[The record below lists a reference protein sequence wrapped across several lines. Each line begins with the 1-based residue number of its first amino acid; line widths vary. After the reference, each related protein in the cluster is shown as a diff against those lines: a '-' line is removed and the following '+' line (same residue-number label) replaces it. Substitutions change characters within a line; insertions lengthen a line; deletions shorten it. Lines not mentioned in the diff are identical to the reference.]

1 MVDHVR
7 LGRTNLMVS
16 PVGLGCGGY
25 SRLGMRAGKDFST
38 AEGVVKRALDLGI
51 NYFDTAR
58 AYGTEEVVGK
68 TVQSQRSEVVIST
81 KTMFQEKDGTYMPAE
96 KLVESLEKSLARM
109 NTDYVDV
116 FNLHGVL
123 PQHLDYCIEEYVPML
138 QQQVKLGKIRY
149 LGITES
155 FRDDP
160 AHAMLQRA
168 IPTGCFDVVMV
179 GFNFLNAGARD
190 QVFPDCLR
198 HDVGT
203 QVMHAVRR
211 ALSNPAVLMENIE
224 QLISSGEIEKCA
236 VNDDDPLKFL
246 TEHPGVKSVIEAAY
260 RYCRYEPG
268 VSLVLAGTGSVDHL
282 SGNVAALT
290 APPLAPELMEE
301 LDRVFGKVRSVS
313 GD

>member
-1 MVDHVR
+1 MDHVR

-16 PVGLGCGGY
+16 PVGLGCGGH
-25 SRLGMRAGKDFST
+25 SRLGMRESKDTSN
-38 AEGVVKRALDLGI
+38 AEGVVKHALDLGI

-68 TVQSQRSEVVIST
+68 IVHSQRSEVVIST
-81 KTMFQEKDGTYMPAE
+81 KTMFRDKGGDYMPVE
-96 KLVESLEKSLARM
+96 KLVESLEKSLTRM

-116 FNLHGVL
+116 FSFHGVM
-123 PQHLDYCIEEYVPML
+123 PQDLDYCVAEYVPVL
-138 QQQVKLGKIRY
+138 QQQIQLGKIRY

-155 FRDDP
+155 FRQDP
-160 AHAMLQRA
+160 THKMLQRA
-168 IPTGCFDVVMV
+168 VPVGCFDVAMV
-179 GFNFLNAGARD
+179 GFNFLNSGARD

-211 ALSNPAVLMENIE
+211 ALSNPAVLMQNIE
-224 QLISSGEIEKCA
+224 QLISTGEIEKGV
-236 VNDDDPLKFL
+236 VNNDDPLNFL
-246 TEHPGVKSVIEAAY
+246 TGYPGIKSVIEAAY

-268 VSLVLAGTGSVDHL
+268 VSLVLTGTGSVDHL
-282 SGNVAALT
+282 TSNVAALT
-290 APPLAPELMEE
+290 APPLPDELMAE
-301 LDRVFGKVRSVS
+301 LDRIFGKVTSVS

>member
-25 SRLGMRAGKDFST
+25 SRLGMREGKDFST

-81 KTMFQEKDGTYMPAE
+81 KTMFQEKDGTYMPSE
-96 KLVESLEKSLARM
+96 KLVKSLEKSLARM

-123 PQHLDYCIEEYVPML
+123 PQHLDYCIGEYVPML

-155 FRDDP
+155 FKDDP

-203 QVMHAVRR
+203 QVMPAVRR

-224 QLISSGEIEKCA
+224 QLISSGEIEKC
-236 VNDDDPLKFL
+236 VINNDDPLKFL

-268 VSLVLAGTGSVDHL
+268 VSLVLTGTGSVDHL

>member
-1 MVDHVR
+1 MDHVR

-16 PVGLGCGGY
+16 PVGLGCGGN
-25 SRLGMRAGKDFST
+25 SRLGMRENKDSSI

-51 NYFDTAR
+51 NFFDTAR
-58 AYGTEEVVGK
+58 VYGTEEVVGK
-68 TVQSQRSEVVIST
+68 IVHCQRSDVVLST
-81 KTMFQEKDGTYMPAE
+81 KTMFRKKNGDYMPAE
-96 KLVESLEKSLARM
+96 KLVESLDKSLVRM
-109 NTDYVDV
+109 KTDYVDV
-116 FNLHGVL
+116 FSLHGVT
-123 PQHLDYCIEEYVPML
+123 PHDLDYCLTEYVPVL
-138 QQQVKLGKIRY
+138 QQQVQLGKIRY

-155 FRDDP
+155 FGQDP
-160 AHAMLQRA
+160 THEMLRRA
-168 IPTGCFDVVMV
+168 VPVGCFDVVMV

-211 ALSNPAVLMENIE
+211 ALSNPAVLMQNIE
-224 QLISSGEIEKCA
+224 QLVSTGEIEKG
-236 VNDDDPLKFL
+236 VVSDDDPLKFL
-246 TEHPGVKSVIEAAY
+246 TDHPGVKSVVEAAY

-268 VSLVLAGTGSVDHL
+268 VSLVLTGTGSADHL
-282 SGNVAALT
+282 TSNVKALT
-290 APPLAPELMEE
+290 APPLPLELMLE

>member
-1 MVDHVR
+1 MDQVR

-25 SRLGMRAGKDFST
+25 SRLGMRDSKDSSI
-38 AEGVVKRALDLGI
+38 AEGVVKHALDLGI

-68 TVQSQRSEVVIST
+68 TVHSQRSDVVIST
-81 KTMFQEKDGTYMPAE
+81 KTMFRDKDGGYMPAE

-116 FNLHGVL
+116 FSFHGVT
-123 PQHLDYCIEEYVPML
+123 PEHLDYCVEEYVPVL
-138 QQQVKLGKIRY
+138 QQQVQLGKIRH

-155 FRDDP
+155 FQQDP
-160 AHAMLQRA
+160 THEMLQRA
-168 IPTGCFDVVMV
+168 VPGGCFDVVMV

-190 QVFPDCLR
+190 QVFPDCLA

-203 QVMHAVRR
+203 QIMHAVRR
-211 ALSNPAVLMENIE
+211 ALSNPEVLMQNIE
-224 QLISSGEIEKCA
+224 QLITSGEIEKGV
-236 VNDDDPLKFL
+236 VNNDDPLKFL
-246 TEHPGVKSVIEAAY
+246 TGHPGVESVVEAAY

-268 VSLVLAGTGSVDHL
+268 VSLVLTGTGSVDHL
-282 SGNVAALT
+282 TSNVAALT
-290 APPLAPELMEE
+290 APPLPDELMVE
-301 LDRVFGKVRSVS
+301 LDRIFGKVRSVS